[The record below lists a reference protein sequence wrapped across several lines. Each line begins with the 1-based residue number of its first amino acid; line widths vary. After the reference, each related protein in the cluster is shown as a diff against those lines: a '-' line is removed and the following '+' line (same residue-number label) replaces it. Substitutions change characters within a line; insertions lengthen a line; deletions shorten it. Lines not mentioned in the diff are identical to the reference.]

1 MVAFE
6 HAALHVHA
14 QTQSHTVVRIS
25 NLLFTIVVLI
35 FVVAKTVYSWQFFLI
50 ACSYI
55 YSILDIGLL
64 LYASSMEEVQITHYD
79 LSCLSLGISTF
90 S

>member
-35 FVVAKTVYSWQFFLI
+35 FVVAKTVYS
-50 ACSYI
+50 
-55 YSILDIGLL
+55 
-64 LYASSMEEVQITHYD
+64 
-79 LSCLSLGISTF
+79 
-90 S
+90 